1 MANARN
7 AAAKFRPQAPA
18 ACNTLGQA
26 IDQAIQT
33 LHSNPAAGPATPKM
47 VLDHLGFAIIGH
59 ATIHGGHRPEAIKL
73 LIENS
78 LLKYRQ
84 DQERKERN
92 CAKYMQQLGG
102 LRIQDHDMLDYR
114 TDDAAEGPENYM
126 MEDIEE
132 TGIQESFSQSYS
144 HPFLSTGMTPSTS
157 IATSTDRTNLRFV
170 DGRFEIEDEVME
182 DLRDDAAQV
191 LGMSEYQDSD
201 DSDTPQSTRSNSPE
215 LVTDSEIF
223 TNGMDLDDMEDLL
236 SICKLS
242 LSTEPCTSKEPNN
255 MDNSRGAGFED
266 IQYMRTIEAGDCIMA
281 GSTED
286 VDSIGAG
293 DIIMKTDCT
302 QGADGAGKSEDPNGS
317 CSTKRLSDTK
327 NVDKTGKNNTNNK
340 MDGTGKSEDP
350 SDTKNIDKTGE
361 NNTNNRTDSTGKA
374 RDSDGSYST
383 KKLSNTKNIDKIGK
397 NNTNS
402 KTDSTGEPKKTN
414 ELLVTEKCK
423 SSKGLGAIEMPNHST
438 KEMISLESLN
448 GVGAV
453 DSQELDS
460 QELDKA
466 EELSVTEEMVT
477 GGSDHIKEA
486 HRGELPLGIGE
497 FSDGENMS
505 SPEVFDNPVSLD
517 AAASN
522 GENMGSFEGFDN
534 QISLD
539 IAAVGAVCIPH
550 EDEEIAGFLGG
561 AQLTEGVHD
570 ADIGGCDSSVEICGG
585 VRDADNVEFL
595 GVLENIVPLTVVQT
609 TDTFNGIDIDDIV
622 DSPVV
627 PLVFSGKGGSGSIFP
642 EEQPDGERVANWIA
656 ELSDEAGGLGGRRKE
671 ERERE
676 RVTAN
681 IKSLEP
687 IYTSYQKKL
696 KSWEG
701 FAHSGKGWAP
711 TPKLA
716 VAVKASTPIVV
727 ETVIPK
733 GTVTPT
739 GNYMWGCIFPFICIS
754 VLLAAGGPSAMLD
767 RLEVSAS
774 TLDPGVYVKVYILS
788 VRQIRN
794 ILANYPQEISF
805 LLFLLVRISLCWGSK
820 ETIKTREGYDAR
832 ESTMR

>member
-1 MANARN
+1 
-7 AAAKFRPQAPA
+7 
-18 ACNTLGQA
+18 
-26 IDQAIQT
+26 
-33 LHSNPAAGPATPKM
+33 M

-84 DQERKERN
+84 DQGRKERN

-114 TDDAAEGPENYM
+114 TDGAAEDPENYM

-144 HPFLSTGMTPSTS
+144 HPLLSTGMTPSTS

-182 DLRDDAAQV
+182 DLKDDATQL

-201 DSDTPQSTRSNSPE
+201 DSDTPRSTRSNSPE

-255 MDNSRGAGFED
+255 MNNSRGAGLED

-286 VDSIGAG
+286 VDSVGAG

-302 QGADGAGKSEDPNGS
+302 QGADGAEKSEDPNGS
-317 CSTKRLSDTK
+317 CSTKRLSNTK

-340 MDGTGKSEDP
+340 
-350 SDTKNIDKTGE
+350 
-361 NNTNNRTDSTGKA
+361 TDSTGKA
-374 RDSDGSYST
+374 RDFDGSYST
-383 KKLSNTKNIDKIGK
+383 KKLSDTKNIDKIGE

-414 ELLVTEKCK
+414 ELLVAEKCK
-423 SSKGLGAIEMPNHST
+423 SSKDLGAIEMPNHST
-438 KEMISLESLN
+438 KEMVSLESLN

-453 DSQELDS
+453 DSQELD
-460 QELDKA
+460 EA
-466 EELSVTEEMVT
+466 EELSVTEEMST
-477 GGSDHIKEA
+477 GGSGHIKEA
-486 HRGELPLGIGE
+486 HEGELLLGIRGFE
-497 FSDGENMS
+497 DGENMS
-505 SPEVFDNPVSLD
+505 SPEVFDNPVSIYETVDNGENICSPKGFDGPVSFGGSGRGVRSSEGFDNPVSPD
-517 AAASN
+517 AAAGN

-561 AQLTEGVHD
+561 AQITEGVHD
-570 ADIGGCDSSVEICGG
+570 ADIGGCDSSVEICDG

-595 GVLENIVPLTVVQT
+595 SVLENIVPLTVVQT

-627 PLVFSGKGGSGSIFP
+627 PLVFSGKGVAPIEGSENIFS
-642 EEQPDGERVANWIA
+642 EEQPDGERVADWIA

-671 ERERE
+671 EKEKE

-716 VAVKASTPIVV
+716 VAVKASTPIVA

-733 GTVTPT
+733 GIVTPA

-805 LLFLLVRISLCWGSK
+805 LLLLLVRISLCWGSK